1 MRIIKMMNSND
12 VSDILCVKNVRI
24 QNYSGP
30 HFRAFGLNTEI
41 SGESLFSPNEG
52 KYMRDI
58 IFFFGWQSSFIEK
71 ICCCDD

>member
-1 MRIIKMMNSND
+1 MMNSND

-41 SGESLFSPNEG
+41 SGESLFSPNVG

-58 IFFFGWQSSFIEK
+58 IFTLGGNLAL
-71 ICCCDD
+71 